1 MNTTLSTDKH
11 SSPLYLQI
19 IDLLVDRIRDGAWSP
34 GDLIQSEMKLASE
47 LGVSQGTVRTAIT
60 ALVENRVLIRKQGRG
75 TFVANHDDNRALFHF
90 FHITDNQGNKVLPIS
105 EILSF
110 KQKESSRFEAERLNL
125 AADAQVL
132 KIERVR
138 SIAGKPTILETI
150 VLPAAS
156 FNGLIDMDPSELPNT
171 LYQLYESS
179 FGITIHSAEEK
190 LRAVIARTREAK
202 ILGVE
207 SGTPLLEI
215 ERIALTLDKTPVEL
229 RVSRLST
236 KNHYY
241 DTIVS

>member
-1 MNTTLSTDKH
+1 MNTTLSTEKH

-19 IDLLVDRIRDGAWSP
+19 IDLLVARIRDGAWSP
-34 GDLIQSEMKLASE
+34 GDLIPSEMKLASE

-60 ALVENRVLIRKQGRG
+60 ALVENRVLIREQGRG

-110 KQKESSRFEAERLNL
+110 KQKESSRFEAERLHL
-125 AADAQVL
+125 PADAQVL

-138 SIAGKPTILETI
+138 SIASKPTLLETI
-150 VLPAAS
+150 VLPGAS
-156 FNGLIDMDPSELPNT
+156 FSGLIDMNPSELPNT

-179 FGITIHSAEEK
+179 FGITIHSAEER
-190 LRAVIARTREAK
+190 LRAVVARAREAR
-202 ILGVE
+202 ILGVD
-207 SGTPLLEI
+207 SGSPLLEI
-215 ERIALTLDKTPVEL
+215 ERTALTLDKTPVEL

>member
-1 MNTTLSTDKH
+1 MTLSTDKH

-19 IDLLVDRIRDGAWSP
+19 IDLLVERIRDGAWSP
-34 GDLIQSEMKLASE
+34 GDLIPSEMKLASE

-90 FHITDNQGNKVLPIS
+90 FHITDNQGNKVLPVS

-110 KQKESSRFEAERLNL
+110 KQKESSRFEAERLGL
-125 AADAQVL
+125 KADALVL

-138 SIAGKPTILETI
+138 SIADKPTILETI

-156 FNGLIDMDPSELPNT
+156 FAGLIDMDPAELPNT
-171 LYQLYESS
+171 LYQLYESN
-179 FGITIHSAEEK
+179 FAITIHSAEEK
-190 LRAVIARTREAK
+190 LRAITAKSREAK
-202 ILGVE
+202 VLNVE
-207 SGTPLLEI
+207 AGAPLLEI
-215 ERIALTLDKTPVEL
+215 ERVALTLDKTPVEL
-229 RVSRLST
+229 RISRLST
-236 KNHYY
+236 KSHYY

>member
-19 IDLLVDRIRDGAWSP
+19 IDLLVERIRDGAWSP
-34 GDLIQSEMKLASE
+34 GDLIPSEMKLASE

-190 LRAVIARTREAK
+190 LRAVIAKTREAK

>member
-34 GDLIQSEMKLASE
+34 GDLIPSEMKLASE

-190 LRAVIARTREAK
+190 LRAVIAKTREAK

>member
-19 IDLLVDRIRDGAWSP
+19 IDLLVERIRDGAWSP
-34 GDLIQSEMKLASE
+34 GDLIPSEMKLASE

-171 LYQLYESS
+171 LYQLYETS

-190 LRAVIARTREAK
+190 LRAVIAKTREAR

-236 KNHYY
+236 RNHYY

>member
-19 IDLLVDRIRDGAWSP
+19 IDLLVERIRDGAWSP
-34 GDLIQSEMKLASE
+34 GDLIPSEMKLASE

-156 FNGLIDMDPSELPNT
+156 FNGLIDMNPSELPNT
-171 LYQLYESS
+171 LYQLYETS

-190 LRAVIARTREAK
+190 LRAVIAKTREAK